1 MTHNGSL
8 VTVKKNEIQ
17 EMKFHYNRVVSELV
31 SLSSYCD
38 HFTKLK

>member
-1 MTHNGSL
+1 MVHNGSL
-8 VTVKKNEIQ
+8 GTVNKTEIQ
-17 EMKFHYNRVVSELV
+17 EMKFHYNVVSELV